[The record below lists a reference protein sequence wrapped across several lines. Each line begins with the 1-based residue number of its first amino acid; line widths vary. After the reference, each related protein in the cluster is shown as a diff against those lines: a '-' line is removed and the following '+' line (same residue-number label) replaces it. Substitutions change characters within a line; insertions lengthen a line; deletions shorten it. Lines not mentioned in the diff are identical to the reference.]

1 MVFILYPFMKN
12 RGQGISRKEMIV
24 LIYGGLRGALGL
36 CLALMVGVD
45 EDVFPLR
52 LREIVVFNMAS
63 VATLTLLIN
72 GTTTALLVKYLE
84 MIKVSPIKTKLN

>member
-36 CLALMVGVD
+36 SLALIVGVD
-45 EDVFPLR
+45 KEAFSMR

>member
-36 CLALMVGVD
+36 SLALIVGVD
-45 EDVFPLR
+45 KEAFYDFNEKDIIEVY
-52 LREIVVFNMAS
+52 EINIQEKRVNFFIHI
-63 VATLTLLIN
+63 TR
-72 GTTTALLVKYLE
+72 
-84 MIKVSPIKTKLN
+84 

>member
-36 CLALMVGVD
+36 SLALIVGVD
-45 EDVFPLR
+45 EEAFSMR